1 MCGIAGIWHWDP
13 EDRVDPEALQ
23 RMSAALWHRGPDS
36 SGRYLEGSFGMTMR
50 RLKVID
56 PIGGEQ
62 PAPSADFRRV
72 MVYNGE
78 VYNYRKLQKELEDRG
93 HDFRS
98 VSDTEV
104 VVTAF
109 SEWGSAALERLN
121 GMFALAVWDR
131 ERRRLMLARDR
142 LGIKPL
148 YWTRNDRG
156 LYFASE
162 LKALL
167 ASGEI
172 DRRVDPEA
180 LQIYLEYGHVPS
192 PKSVLKG
199 IRKVAPGERI
209 EAIDQRQVFRT
220 RYWDFPK
227 PSPLAFRRS
236 DAIERV
242 HRSLRA
248 ATVRRL
254 RADVPVG
261 FFLSGGVDSAA
272 LVALAC
278 ESGLERPRTFTIG
291 FPEPRWDERERARWI
306 AERFHTRHEELI
318 VEPESTDTLETMAW
332 HLDEPFADTSALPTW
347 HLCRLASEHV
357 TVALAGDGS
366 DELFAGYDHFPVHR
380 LSEMYRR
387 LPGWL
392 RHVLIR
398 EPIRMGQRFSGGEL
412 RARLARIRRA
422 IEAAELPATARY
434 LLKSQIVFPTA
445 WRSHIAG
452 PALAEPPTMPWEN
465 RWRQILGDASR
476 GEFLERVSALNA
488 TTTLP
493 DRMLTK
499 VDRLSMAQALEVR
512 VPFLDHHFVELT
524 SRIAFDDKLN
534 GLKTKWV
541 LKQAIRHLVPPSYT
555 KARKKGFVPPL
566 EAWFK
571 SDLFDFAREVFH
583 DPRTRGRGWVRSG
596 VGGQLL
602 DEHRAGKVDHS
613 QRIWS
618 LLMLELW
625 ARQVLDRRVDWSV
638 RQEAPVPSQKIIPSG
653 S

>member
-1 MCGIAGIWHWDP
+1 MCGIAGIWHWDSN
-13 EDRVDPEALQ
+13 DRVDAEALA
-23 RMSAALWHRGPDS
+23 RMGAALWHRGPDS
-36 SGRYLEGSFGMTMR
+36 GGRFLEGSFGMTMR
-50 RLKVID
+50 RLQVID
-56 PIGGEQ
+56 PEGGEQ
-62 PAPSADFRRV
+62 PVPSEDFRRV
-72 MVYNGE
+72 AVYNGE
-78 VYNYRKLQKELEDRG
+78 VYNHRVLQRELADRG
-93 HDFRS
+93 YNFRS
-98 VSDTEV
+98 SCDTEV
-104 VVTAF
+104 VVNAF
-109 SEWGSAALERLN
+109 AEWGSAALERFN

-131 ERRRLMLARDR
+131 ERKRLMLARDR
-142 LGIKPL
+142 MGIKPL
-148 YWTRNDRG
+148 YWTRNERG

-167 ASGEI
+167 ACGEI
-172 DRRVDPEA
+172 ERQVDPEA

-192 PKSVLKG
+192 PKSAIKG
-199 IRKVAPGERI
+199 VRKVAPGERI
-209 EAIDQRQVFRT
+209 DAIDCKQVYRT
-220 RYWDFPK
+220 RYWNF
-227 PSPLAFRRS
+227 PSPAPITFRRA

-248 ATVRRL
+248 SVVRRL

-291 FPEPRWDERERARWI
+291 FQESRWDERERARYI
-306 AERFHTRHEELI
+306 AKRFQTRHQEMV
-318 VEPESTDTLETMAW
+318 VEPASTETLEHIAW

-347 HLCRLASEHV
+347 HLCRMASEHV
-357 TVALAGDGS
+357 TVALSGDGS
-366 DELFAGYDHFPVHR
+366 DELFAGYDHFPVHK

-387 LPGWL
+387 LPRIVRQLGV
-392 RHVLIR
+392 R
-398 EPIRMGQRFSGGEL
+398 PA
-412 RARLARIRRA
+412 ARLAWRMSSGSRRSQMGRVLRA

-434 LLKSQIVFPTA
+434 LLKSAVVFPTA
-445 WRSHIAG
+445 WRTHIAG
-452 PALAEPPTMPWEN
+452 PALADPPALPWEA

-488 TTTLP
+488 MTTLP

-499 VDRLSMAQALEVR
+499 IDRLSMAQALEVR
-512 VPFLDHHFVELT
+512 VPYLDHHFVELT
-524 SRIAFDDKLN
+524 SRIAFGDKLK
-534 GLKTKWV
+534 GLKPKWI
-541 LKQAIRHLVPPSYT
+541 LKRAIQDLVPKSFT

-566 EAWFK
+566 EAWFQ

-602 DEHRAGKVDHS
+602 DEHRTGRVDHS
-613 QRIWS
+613 QRIWG

-625 ARQVLDRRVDWSV
+625 ARQLIDQPVDRAPAAHRPAPRASVLES
-638 RQEAPVPSQKIIPSG
+638 
-653 S
+653 